1 MNYRRFLLGPLQTNS
16 YLVWDGAGRGFM
28 VDPAGDAGEV
38 FEFAGE
44 NKISIEAIL
53 LTHGHPDHIGGLEY
67 VLERVDAPVYIGED
81 DAQMLRSPDQKTV
94 RWLGYD
100 FKGFDGFSVLRDGD
114 VLSVGDLTIKVLGT
128 PGHTPGCVCLLVS
141 VREDEGRILLSG
153 DTLFA
158 GSVGRTDL
166 PGGDSDVLR
175 GSIARLAMLSGH
187 LPVLPGHG
195 PETTLDAERRYNPFW
210 PEEG

>member
-1 MNYRRFLLGPLQTNS
+1 
-16 YLVWDGAGRGFM
+16 M

-114 VLSVGDLTIKVLGT
+114 VLSVGDLTIKVLET

-141 VREDEGRILLSG
+141 AREDEGRILLSG

-195 PETTLDAERRYNPFW
+195 PETTLDAERRHNPFW